1 MSGKEGQGRWVR
13 GEINKLVKYD
23 FLWYELVSP
32 FSIKKWSILQSGQKE
47 FKRRTSESKAGTNS
61 LDNFFSFVGGK

>member
-1 MSGKEGQGRWVR
+1 MNRKEGQGGWVR

-32 FSIKKWSILQSGQKE
+32 FSIKKWSILQSEQKE
-47 FKRRTSESKAGTNS
+47 F
-61 LDNFFSFVGGK
+61 